1 MVKQMRNSSILRLG
15 FCFFAA
21 MTMASC
27 KSNKAKIVETEITQ
41 GTAVGGDTQVG
52 VDDSDTM
59 ILQKKI
65 NLAEEIRRTRENTFD
80 LEDRVY
86 GNRKYGSL
94 GLYGRYKLCF
104 DKKSEDSRK
113 NLPKP
118 GKLDRWTDQNENL
131 KIGYNQ
137 NKDALIALK
146 EEKLRDYLD
155 QLNER
160 SQQLQK
166 REDELNES
174 IAQCEMPGY

>member
-1 MVKQMRNSSILRLG
+1 MNEQMNTSNTLRIGL
-15 FCFFAA
+15 FFLIAL
-21 MTMASC
+21 TLSSC
-27 KSNKAKIVETEITQ
+27 KSNKAKVIETEISK

-52 VDDSDTM
+52 VDDSDNM

-86 GNRKYGSL
+86 GNRKYGSV

-104 DKKSEDSRK
+104 DKKAEEARK

-118 GKLDRWTDQNENL
+118 GVLDRWTDQNENL

-137 NKDALIALK
+137 NKDSLIALK
-146 EEKLRDYLD
+146 EEKLRNYLD

-174 IAQCEMPGY
+174 ITKCEMPGY